1 MTKGGPYST
10 RTTRTSRS
18 TGETASH
25 YRYENLSAVR
35 MKGGPCSIRM
45 TRTSRATGES
55 ASHYRH
61 LEFEHS
67 YDEGRALV
75 NWYDSYESCNW

>member
-1 MTKGGPYST
+1 M
-10 RTTRTSRS
+10 
-18 TGETASH
+18 
-25 YRYENLSAVR
+25 
-35 MKGGPCSIRM
+35 MKGRPHSIRT

-61 LEFEHS
+61 LEIERS

-75 NWYDSYESCNW
+75 NWYALRQCHTGTGSVFCLLRRSFWLQIACLM